1 MIAPALVILLM
12 ILGWSTAAF
21 AMLWGMLRIARYH
34 HKPVQESAPSRRI
47 RAVTEQ
53 SGVGVSLTA

>member
-12 ILGWSTAAF
+12 IIGWSAAAF

-34 HKPVQESAPSRRI
+34 HKPSQQAPHDRQVRAIGAKNGINLSLSA
-47 RAVTEQ
+47 
-53 SGVGVSLTA
+53 